1 MQGLPVLQGTIPF
14 FAFGCVRTSLQVF
27 EGRFIGGNHS
37 RSGARFD
44 RHIADRH
51 ATFHRELANCLA
63 SVLKDVSLSTTGSNL
78 RDHGK
83 DDVLRCSAL
92 WQGTINGDSHG
103 LKGSHRQC
111 LSRQN
116 MFDLAGTNPHCQCTE
131 CSVG

>member
-1 MQGLPVLQGTIPF
+1 MR
-14 FAFGCVRTSLQVF
+14 ASLQVF

-37 RSGARFD
+37 RSRARFD

-63 SVLKDVSLSTTGSNL
+63 SVLKDVSLSPTGSDL

-83 DDVLRCSAL
+83 DDVLRSCAL
-92 WQGTINGDSHG
+92 WERPINGDSHG

-116 MFDLAGTNPHCQCTE
+116 MFDLAGANAHCQRTE